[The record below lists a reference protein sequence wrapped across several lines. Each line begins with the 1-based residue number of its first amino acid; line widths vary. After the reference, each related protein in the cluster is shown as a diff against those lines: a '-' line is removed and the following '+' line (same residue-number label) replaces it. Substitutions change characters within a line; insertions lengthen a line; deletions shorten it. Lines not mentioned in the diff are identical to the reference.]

1 MAKFGIGQ
9 SVRRGEDDRFL
20 TGQGQYVDDL
30 VLPGQT
36 RAHVLRSPHAHA
48 RVERLETSRAAALPG
63 VLAVLTGADY
73 RAAGFKPVPCAAKVD
88 NIDGSPC
95 ADPPRWP
102 LALDRVRHVG
112 DGVALIVAE
121 TADLARDA
129 AELVQVDYAPLPAVV
144 GTAAAVEPGA
154 PLVWDDTPGNLAFHW
169 ALGDAAATDRA
180 FAAAAHEVR
189 LDVVN
194 NRLVVNPIETRGA
207 VATFADGRYT
217 LHVSGQGVHMMRD
230 MLCDDILGISREGLR
245 VVTPDVGGGFGMK
258 YFVYPEYP
266 LVLWAAR
273 MVGRPVKWIA
283 ERAEGFT
290 SDVQARDHATRLEL
304 ALDTDARFVGL
315 RVRKIANMGAYL
327 SNYAPFIPTDAG
339 AQILSSVYAIPAI
352 HVAVRGVFTNTVP
365 VDAYR
370 GAGQPEAIYSLER
383 LIGAAA
389 RQLGL
394 PAAEIRRRNYIP
406 PEAMPYRTALTV
418 TYDSGEFARNMDLAL
433 EAAEDAD
440 FEHRRH
446 AARADGVLLGLGI
459 APYVEATEAAPD
471 GEAAI
476 AISGDRRVTIFSG
489 WQSSGQGHET
499 VFAQVV
505 AERLGV
511 PFDAIEV
518 VQGDSDRIARGR
530 GTGGSRSLLFATS
543 ALADASAKV
552 IEQGKDIASDL
563 LEVAAV
569 DLNFEGGEFRVV
581 GTDRRV
587 DLFAVAVQAE
597 RRDQGGLAAE
607 GSYVPDQSGAFPNAG
622 ASFPNGC
629 HVCEIAI
636 EAETGRVEIRRY
648 IAVNDFGV
656 IMNPMLVAGQV
667 HGGAAQ
673 GIGQALCE
681 HTVYDGDGQL
691 VAGSFMDYC
700 LPRADDLPS
709 FSLKLS
715 EVPSPA
721 HPLGI
726 KGCGESGAIVGPV
739 AVVNAALDALS
750 AVGVTDIDMPL
761 TPERVWRAM
770 RSAATG

>member
-20 TGQGQYVDDL
+20 IGQGQYVDDL
-30 VLPGQT
+30 VLPGQAH
-36 RAHVLRSPHAHA
+36 AHVLRSPHAHA
-48 RVERLETSRAAALPG
+48 RIERIETSAAAALPG

-73 RAAGFKPVPCAAKVD
+73 RAAGHKPVPCAAKVD

-102 LALDRVRHVG
+102 LAIDAVRHVG

-121 TADLARDA
+121 KAELARDA
-129 AELVQVDYAPLPAVV
+129 AELVEIDYAALPAVV
-144 GTAAAVEPGA
+144 GTAAAVEAGA
-154 PLVWDDTPGNLAFHW
+154 PLVWPDVPGNVAFHW
-169 ALGDAAATDRA
+169 ALGDMAATDRA
-180 FAAAAHEVR
+180 FAAAAHQVA

-207 VATFADGRYT
+207 VGVFADGRYT

-230 MLCDDILGISREGLR
+230 MLCDDILGMPREGLR

-266 LVLWAAR
+266 LLLLAAR
-273 MVGRPVKWIA
+273 TIGRPVKWIA
-283 ERAEGFT
+283 ERAESFT
-290 SDVQARDHATRLEL
+290 SDVQARDHATGIEL
-304 ALDTDARFVGL
+304 ALDADARFIGL

-327 SNYAPFIPTDAG
+327 SNYAPFIPTEAG
-339 AQILSSVYAIPAI
+339 APILSSVYAIPAI
-352 HVAVRGVFTNTVP
+352 HVDVRGVFTNTVP

-370 GAGQPEAIYSLER
+370 GAGQPEAIYALER
-383 LIGAAA
+383 LVGAAA

-394 PAAEIRRRNYIP
+394 SAAEIRRRNYIP
-406 PEAMPYRTALTV
+406 PEAMPYRTALNL
-418 TYDSGEFARNMDLAL
+418 TYDSGEFASNMDQAL
-433 EAAEDAD
+433 DAAGAAD
-440 FEHRRH
+440 FESRRT

-459 APYVEATEAAPD
+459 APYVEATEGVPD
-471 GEAAI
+471 GEVSI
-476 AISGDRRVTIFSG
+476 SISGDHRVTILSG

-505 AERLGV
+505 ADRLGV
-511 PFDAIEV
+511 PFEAIEV

-530 GTGGSRSLLFATS
+530 GTGGSRSLVFATS

-552 IEQGKDIASDL
+552 IEQGKAIAADL

-569 DLNFEGGEFRVV
+569 DLDFEAGDFRVV

-587 DLFAVAVQAE
+587 DLFTV
-597 RRDQGGLAAE
+597 AAE
-607 GSYVPDQSGAFPNAG
+607 ADRRASEGLGAEGIYVPDKSGAFPDAG

-636 EAETGRVEIRRY
+636 EAETGNVEIRRY

-681 HTVYDGDGQL
+681 DTIYGGDGQL
-691 VAGSFMDYC
+691 LAGTFMDYC

-709 FSLKLS
+709 FSLILS

-739 AVVNAALDALS
+739 AVMNAALDALL
-750 AVGVTDIDMPL
+750 VIGVTDIDMPL
-761 TPERVWRAM
+761 TPERVWRAI
-770 RSAATG
+770 RSAAAG

>member
-1 MAKFGIGQ
+1 VAKFGIGQ

-20 TGQGQYVDDL
+20 TGQGQYIGDL
-30 VLPGQT
+30 VLPGQAH
-36 RAHVLRSPHAHA
+36 AHVLRSPHAHA
-48 RVERLETSRAAALPG
+48 RIERIETSAAAALPG
-63 VLAVLTGADY
+63 VVAVLTGADY
-73 RAAGFKPVPCAAKVD
+73 RAAGHKPVPCAAKVD

-102 LALDRVRHVG
+102 LAIDAVRHVG

-121 TADLARDA
+121 TAELASDA
-129 AELVQVDYAPLPAVV
+129 AELVEIDYAALPTVI
-144 GTAAAVEPGA
+144 GTAAAVEAGA
-154 PLVWDDTPGNLAFHW
+154 PLVWPDVPGNVAFHW
-169 ALGDAAATDRA
+169 ALGDMAATDRA
-180 FAAAAHEVR
+180 FAAAAHQVT

-194 NRLVVNPIETRGA
+194 NRLVVNSIETRGA
-207 VATFADGRYT
+207 VGVFADGRYT

-230 MLCDDILGISREGLR
+230 MLCDDILGIPREGLR

-266 LVLWAAR
+266 LLLWAAR
-273 MVGRPVKWIA
+273 TIGRPVKWIA

-304 ALDTDARFVGL
+304 ALDADARFIGL

-327 SNYAPFIPTDAG
+327 SNYAPFIPTEAG
-339 AQILSSVYAIPAI
+339 APILSSVYAIPAI
-352 HVAVRGVFTNTVP
+352 HVDVRGVFTNTVP

-370 GAGQPEAIYSLER
+370 GAGQPEAIYALER
-383 LIGAAA
+383 LVGAAA
-389 RQLGL
+389 CQLGL
-394 PAAEIRRRNYIP
+394 SAAEIRRRNYIP
-406 PEAMPYRTALTV
+406 PEAMPYCTALNL
-418 TYDSGEFARNMDLAL
+418 TYDSGEFASNMDQAL
-433 EAAEDAD
+433 DAAGAAD
-440 FEHRRH
+440 FESRRT
-446 AARADGVLLGLGI
+446 AASADGVLLGLGI
-459 APYVEATEAAPD
+459 APYVEATEGAPD

-476 AISGDRRVTIFSG
+476 SISGDRRVTILSG

-511 PFDAIEV
+511 PFEAIEV

-530 GTGGSRSLLFATS
+530 GTGGSRSLVFATS

-552 IEQGKDIASDL
+552 IEQGKAIASDL

-569 DLNFEGGEFRVV
+569 DLDFEAGEFRVV
-581 GTDRRV
+581 GTDRRI
-587 DLFAVAVQAE
+587 DLFTV
-597 RRDQGGLAAE
+597 AAE
-607 GSYVPDQSGAFPNAG
+607 ADCRDGDGLGAEGIYVPDKSGAFPNAG

-629 HVCEIAI
+629 HVCEVAI
-636 EAETGRVEIRRY
+636 EAETGRVEICRY

-681 HTVYDGDGQL
+681 DTIYDGDGQL
-691 VAGSFMDYC
+691 LAGSFMDYC
-700 LPRADDLPS
+700 VPRADDLPS
-709 FSLKLS
+709 FSLILS

-739 AVVNAALDALS
+739 AVMNAALDALL
-750 AVGVTDIDMPL
+750 AIGVTDIDMPL

-770 RSAATG
+770 RSAAAG

>member
-20 TGQGQYVDDL
+20 TGQGQYIGDL
-30 VLPGQT
+30 VLSGQAH
-36 RAHVLRSPHAHA
+36 AHVLRSPHAHA
-48 RVERLETSRAAALPG
+48 RIERIETSAAEALPG
-63 VLAVLTGADY
+63 VVAVLTGADY
-73 RAAGFKPVPCAAKVD
+73 RAAGHKPVPCAAKVD

-102 LALDRVRHVG
+102 LAIDVVRHVG

-121 TADLARDA
+121 TAELARDA
-129 AELVQVDYAPLPAVV
+129 AELVEIDYAALPTII
-144 GTAAAVEPGA
+144 GTAAAVEAGA
-154 PLVWDDTPGNLAFHW
+154 PLVWPDVPGNVAFHW
-169 ALGDAAATDRA
+169 ALGDMAATDRA
-180 FAAAAHEVR
+180 FAAAAHQVT

-194 NRLVVNPIETRGA
+194 NRLVVNSIETRGA
-207 VATFADGRYT
+207 VGVFADGRYT

-230 MLCDDILGISREGLR
+230 MLCDDILGIPREGLR

-266 LVLWAAR
+266 LLLWAAR
-273 MVGRPVKWIA
+273 TIGRPVKWIA
-283 ERAEGFT
+283 ERTEGFT

-304 ALDTDARFVGL
+304 ALDADARFIGL

-327 SNYAPFIPTDAG
+327 SNYAPFIPTEAG
-339 AQILSSVYAIPAI
+339 APILSSVYAIPAI
-352 HVAVRGVFTNTVP
+352 HVDVRGVFTNTVP

-370 GAGQPEAIYSLER
+370 GAGQPEAIYALER
-383 LIGAAA
+383 LVGAAA
-389 RQLGL
+389 CQLGL
-394 PAAEIRRRNYIP
+394 SAAEIRRRNYIP
-406 PEAMPYRTALTV
+406 PEAMPYRTALNL
-418 TYDSGEFARNMDLAL
+418 TYDSGEFASNMDQAL
-433 EAAEDAD
+433 DAAGAAD
-440 FEHRRH
+440 FEIRRT
-446 AARADGVLLGLGI
+446 AASADGVLLGLGI
-459 APYVEATEAAPD
+459 APYVEATEGAPD

-476 AISGDRRVTIFSG
+476 SISGERRVTIISG

-511 PFDAIEV
+511 PFEAIEV

-530 GTGGSRSLLFATS
+530 GTGGSRSLVFATS

-552 IEQGKDIASDL
+552 IEQGKAIASDL

-569 DLNFEGGEFRVV
+569 DLDFEAGEFRVV
-581 GTDRRV
+581 GTDRRI
-587 DLFAVAVQAE
+587 DLFTV
-597 RRDQGGLAAE
+597 AAE
-607 GSYVPDQSGAFPNAG
+607 ADCRDGDGLGAEGIYVPDKSGAFPNAG

-629 HVCEIAI
+629 HVCEVAI

-681 HTVYDGDGQL
+681 DTIYDGDGQL
-691 VAGSFMDYC
+691 LAGSFMDYC

-709 FSLKLS
+709 FSLILS

-739 AVVNAALDALS
+739 AVMNAALDALL
-750 AVGVTDIDMPL
+750 AIGVTDIDMPL

-770 RSAATG
+770 RSAAAG

>member
-20 TGQGQYVDDL
+20 TGQGQYIGDL
-30 VLPGQT
+30 VLPGQAH
-36 RAHVLRSPHAHA
+36 AHVLRSPHAHA
-48 RVERLETSRAAALPG
+48 RVERIETSAAAALPG
-63 VLAVLTGADY
+63 VVAVLTGADY
-73 RAAGFKPVPCAAKVD
+73 RAAGHKPVPCAAKVD

-102 LALDRVRHVG
+102 LAIDAVRHVG

-121 TADLARDA
+121 TIELARDA
-129 AELVQVDYAPLPAVV
+129 AELVEIDYAALPAVI
-144 GTAAAVEPGA
+144 GTAAAVEAGA
-154 PLVWDDTPGNLAFHW
+154 PLVWPDVPGNVAFHW
-169 ALGDAAATDRA
+169 ALGDMAATDRA
-180 FAAAAHEVR
+180 FAAAAHQVA

-207 VATFADGRYT
+207 VGVFADGRYT

-230 MLCDDILGISREGLR
+230 MLCDDILGIPCEGLR

-266 LVLWAAR
+266 LLLWAAR
-273 MVGRPVKWIA
+273 TIERPVKWIA

-290 SDVQARDHATRLEL
+290 SDVQARDHATRLDL
-304 ALDTDARFVGL
+304 ALDADARFIGL

-327 SNYAPFIPTDAG
+327 SNYAPFIPTEAG
-339 AQILSSVYAIPAI
+339 APILSSVYAIPAI
-352 HVAVRGVFTNTVP
+352 HVDVRGVFTNTVP

-370 GAGQPEAIYSLER
+370 GAGQPEAIYALER
-383 LIGAAA
+383 LVGAAA

-394 PAAEIRRRNYIP
+394 SAAEIRRRNYIP
-406 PEAMPYRTALTV
+406 PEAMPYRTALNL
-418 TYDSGEFARNMDLAL
+418 TYDSGEFASNMDQAL
-433 EAAEDAD
+433 DAAGAAD
-440 FEHRRH
+440 FESRRT
-446 AARADGVLLGLGI
+446 AAGADGVLLGLGI
-459 APYVEATEAAPD
+459 APYVEATEGVPD

-476 AISGDRRVTIFSG
+476 SISGDRRVTILSG

-511 PFDAIEV
+511 PFEAIEV

-530 GTGGSRSLLFATS
+530 GTGGSRSLVFATS

-552 IEQGKDIASDL
+552 IEQGKAIAADL

-569 DLNFEGGEFRVV
+569 DLDFEAGAFRVV

-587 DLFAVAVQAE
+587 DLFTVAAE
-597 RRDQGGLAAE
+597 AGRRDGDGLGAE
-607 GSYVPDQSGAFPNAG
+607 GIYVPDKSGAFPNAG

-629 HVCEIAI
+629 HVCEVAI
-636 EAETGRVEIRRY
+636 EAETGRVEVRRY

-681 HTVYDGDGQL
+681 DTIYDGDGQL
-691 VAGSFMDYC
+691 LAGSFMDYC

-709 FSLKLS
+709 FSLILS

-739 AVVNAALDALS
+739 AVMNAALDALL
-750 AVGVTDIDMPL
+750 AIGVTDIDMPL

-770 RSAATG
+770 RSAAAG